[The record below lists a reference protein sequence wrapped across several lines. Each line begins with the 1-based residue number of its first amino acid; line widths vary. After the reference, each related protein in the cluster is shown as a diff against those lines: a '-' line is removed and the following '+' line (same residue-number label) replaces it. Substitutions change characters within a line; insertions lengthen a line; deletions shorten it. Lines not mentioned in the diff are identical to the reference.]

1 MLLGSKSHTAGDTKR
16 WRIDYSR
23 WLDNTIDIES
33 ADVTSSSTTCT
44 VENSSV
50 LGDEVIFF
58 LTGGDQGEALT
69 VSVAMTD
76 TAGNVKHDTIAFTVV
91 AP

>member
-1 MLLGSKSHTAGDTKR
+1 MILGSKIHTAGDTKR
-16 WRIDYSR
+16 WRIGYSR
-23 WLDNTIDIES
+23 WLANAVNIAS
-33 ADVTSSSTTCT
+33 AIITSSSTTCT
-44 VENSSV
+44 VDDTVV

-58 LTGGDQGEALT
+58 LTGGVQGETVT

-76 TAGNVKHDTIAFTVV
+76 TDGNIKNDTIYFTCV